1 MSNIRVSKRYAKGLY
16 QFAEANHSN
25 KEIYAEMQSL
35 SQLISESKDLRSY
48 LKTPI
53 LDYKTKQEIGKK
65 LFASYSQTTQS
76 FINLVIQHSR
86 EANLKE
92 IADEYITYS
101 DIKNNVKKA
110 QLTTATEISAALEQK
125 IIEESGL
132 IQKEDTLKIE
142 RRIDPSILG
151 GYIFRVGDQQIDASV
166 KNKFTQLKQ
175 EFDDNHYIPK
185 FS

>member
-16 QFAEANHSN
+16 QFAESQNQN

-53 LDYKTKQEIGKK
+53 LDYKTKQEIGKE
-65 LFASYSQTTQS
+65 LFASYSKTTQS
-76 FINLVIQHSR
+76 FINLVIQHGR

-92 IADEYITYS
+92 IAEEYISFS
-101 DIKNNVKKA
+101 DVKNHVKKA
-110 QLTTATEISAALEQK
+110 VLISAVELSQELVDK
-125 IIEESGL
+125 IVKESNL
-132 IQKEDTLKIE
+132 IAKNDTLEIKKQ
-142 RRIDPSILG
+142 IDPSILG

-166 KNKFTQLKQ
+166 KSKFTQLKQ

-185 FS
+185 Y